1 MANDEQTPDL
11 SSLENDYQI
20 LTELHHSAD
29 SRTYL
34 ARHLGLNRDVTITI
48 VHATDAADQQMLTQ
62 LAEDTRVLSKSRHP
76 NIIPVIEGRLVS
88 PDTFAIIRA
97 RVRGSTLNQL
107 VGAVGPL
114 PLARPALENI
124 YAALEWARTNGVF
137 HRQVTPDDV
146 VFQQGSGRVLLSF
159 DVASAMADAAWD
171 RCADARTIGRLAWE
185 MLAGRPADDPSGKSL
200 AEIRPD
206 LSPRVIAETN
216 ALMNCRREG
225 APPNIPAFIEMLGTP
240 PSVLSNSAPI
250 APRVAQPV
258 PGLSGPVRTG
268 AIVGL
273 PDGARD
279 DSVVVVKRGMGFNT
293 RVAVAAAVLAVIV
306 LMALLLVRR
315 GDPDVSFSAS
325 GAKRADTA
333 SQAAGDVGR
342 SQAPETTAFA
352 AHVPAVAQPAPQPVI
367 VPPARARDTVAAPTA
382 RTSTTRDS
390 LRDSSRDSMFAAPSS
405 RRHEPGRPTSP
416 SLTMPNPR
424 AAGDSAASGDG
435 ACESSNAADQKS
447 CLAGAI
453 QRGDVPV
460 NRVYK
465 QLISALRA
473 QAGADEGA
481 PDPASVTQLREAQTK
496 WLDDRDTAC
505 SDVGSGPLYAKVRA
519 QCYADEATKRLQELK
534 DMLDEIPKL

>member
-20 LTELHHSAD
+20 LTELHHSAG
-29 SRTYL
+29 SVTYL
-34 ARHLGLNRDVTITI
+34 ARHLGLNRDVTITV
-48 VHATDAADQQMLTQ
+48 VHAADAADHQMLTQ
-62 LAEDTRVLSKSRHP
+62 LDEDTRILAKSRHP
-76 NIIPVIEGRLVS
+76 NIIPVIEGRRVS

-107 VGAVGPL
+107 VSAIGPL

-124 YAALEWARTNGVF
+124 FAALEWARTNGVF

-159 DVASAMADAAWD
+159 DPAMPMADAAWD

-206 LSPRVIAETN
+206 LSPRVVAETN

-240 PSVLSNSAPI
+240 PSVLSNAAPI

-273 PDGARD
+273 PNDGRD
-279 DSVVVVKRGMGFNT
+279 DSVMVVKRGMGFNT
-293 RVAVAAAVLAVIV
+293 RVAIAAAVLAVIV

-315 GDPDVSFSAS
+315 NDSGVSLSAS
-325 GAKRADTA
+325 GVRRVDTL
-333 SQAAGDVGR
+333 SQSAGDVAR
-342 SQAPETTAFA
+342 SQAPETTTFVAKPPPTIQPVPRP
-352 AHVPAVAQPAPQPVI
+352 VPATAAQ
-367 VPPARARDTVAAPTA
+367 DTVGTGRSATTAAA
-382 RTSTTRDS
+382 RTNDS
-390 LRDSSRDSMFAAPSS
+390 LIAPPDA
-405 RRHEPGRPTSP
+405 RRHEPGRTTTPT
-416 SLTMPNPR
+416 LTMP
-424 AAGDSAASGDG
+424 SARPSADTTASADG
-435 ACESSNAADQKS
+435 ACGSPNPADQKS
-447 CLAGAI
+447 CLASAI
-453 QRGDVPV
+453 QRGDASV

-473 QAGADEGA
+473 QAGADDGD
-481 PDPASVTQLREAQTK
+481 PDPSAVTQLREAQTK
-496 WLDDRDTAC
+496 WLADRDTAC
-505 SDVGSGPLYAKVRA
+505 SDVGSGPVYTKVRA
-519 QCYADEATKRLQELK
+519 QCYAEQATKRLQELR

>member
-62 LAEDTRVLSKSRHP
+62 LADDTRILAKSRHP

-107 VGAVGPL
+107 VSAVGPL

-159 DVASAMADAAWD
+159 DVASAMTDAGWD

-206 LSPRVIAETN
+206 LSSRLIAETN

-273 PDGARD
+273 PDGTRD

-306 LMALLLVRR
+306 LMALLLVHR
-315 GDPDVSFSAS
+315 GDPDASLSAS
-325 GAKRADTA
+325 GAKRSDTV

-342 SQAPETTAFA
+342 SQAPETTAFVPQA
-352 AHVPAVAQPAPQPVI
+352 PAVVQPAPQAVI
-367 VPPARARDTVAAPTA
+367 VPPARDTVAATTA

-390 LRDSSRDSMFAAPSS
+390 IRDSSKDSLFAPPSS
-405 RRHEPGRPTSP
+405 RRHEPGHPTTP
-416 SLTMPNPR
+416 ALTMPSPR
-424 AAGDSAASGDG
+424 VAGDSAVSGDG
-435 ACESSNAADQKS
+435 ACGSPNAADQKT

-453 QRGDVPV
+453 QRGDIPV
-460 NRVYK
+460 NRVYR

-473 QAGADEGA
+473 QAGAEEGD

-505 SDVGSGPLYAKVRA
+505 SDVGSGPLYAKARS
-519 QCYADEATKRLQELK
+519 QCYADEAAKRLQELK